1 MRVLR
6 SALAL
11 AVLGVLA
18 PSASAVAAVDGRDDV
33 TVVAVLDDGLNPYH
47 WDFHASRMPQH
58 LDADPSN
65 DLPVDAAPHTWIPG
79 FPDPATF
86 GDYRALNITIPGY
99 GDVIAGVRA
108 SDDAEW
114 KSTSP
119 SSASTANYYWV
130 PGTKVVGAM
139 NFGGGDIA
147 GSTASHGAGTTSVS
161 VGNIYGSCPECVL
174 VFIQYADAASGE
186 RAIEWALS
194 QPWIDAISNSY
205 GFSRVNRDRLYA
217 GSDTAAQRAA
227 IERGQTVFFSAGNGQ
242 ENSFVIPNTTYYS
255 SQEGPDWIVT
265 VGAVTPG
272 GAPYSGSGKAADI
285 ASVGASYPASIGVSQ
300 PAGWGGSFGG
310 TSNATP
316 VVTGTYA
323 RALHVA
329 RAALDGPSKTQSGGV
344 IATGAPVACGVAR
357 ADCELGD
364 GVLTAPELRRLLSLG
379 AAPVTAGLAPGGVVA
394 APRVGEEGFLATGYG
409 AYYAKIRSHAEW
421 VTEFDAALREPMLG
435 LRALRAR
442 PAGEAEWMVV
452 DSFCRQH
459 LWGSWGLGAYRA
471 GSTPLPGTDGTY
483 PLRSSLEAACPSLPA
498 PF

>member
-1 MRVLR
+1 MRTFR
-6 SALAL
+6 AAL
-11 AVLGVLA
+11 AVFLFAVLA
-18 PSASAVAAVDGRDDV
+18 PPVGALAAVDGRDDV

-47 WDFHASRMPQH
+47 WDFLGSRMPQH
-58 LDADPSN
+58 LDEDPSN

-79 FPDPATF
+79 FPTPTSFA
-86 GDYRALNITIPGY
+86 DYRALDITFPGP
-99 GDVIAGVRA
+99 GDIIAEARA
-108 SDDAEW
+108 ADDPEW
-114 KSTSP
+114 RSSSP
-119 SSASTANYYWV
+119 SSVGVTNYYWI
-130 PGTKVVGAM
+130 PGTKVVGAL

-147 GSTASHGAGTTSVS
+147 GSTGSHGAGTTSVS

-186 RAIEWALS
+186 RAIEWAMS

-205 GFSRVNRDRLYA
+205 GFSRVNRDRIYA
-217 GSDTAAQRAA
+217 GSDTVAQRTA

-242 ENSFVIPNTTYYS
+242 ENAFVVPNTTYYS

-285 ASVGASYPASIGVSQ
+285 ASVGGSYPASNGVKT

-316 VVTGTYA
+316 VTTGTYA

-329 RAALDGPSKTQSGGV
+329 RAALDGPSTTQADGV
-344 IATGAPVACGVAR
+344 IATGAPVACGDAR

-379 AAPVTAGLAPGGVVA
+379 AAPVTAGLAPGGVSG
-394 APRVGEEGFLATGYG
+394 APRIGEEGFLATGYG
-409 AYYAKIRSHAEW
+409 AYYAKIRSHEEW
-421 VTEFDAALREPMLG
+421 AAEFDAALREPMLG

-459 LWGSWGLGAYRA
+459 LWGPWDLGAYR
-471 GSTPLPGTDGTY
+471 SDVTPLPGADPLF